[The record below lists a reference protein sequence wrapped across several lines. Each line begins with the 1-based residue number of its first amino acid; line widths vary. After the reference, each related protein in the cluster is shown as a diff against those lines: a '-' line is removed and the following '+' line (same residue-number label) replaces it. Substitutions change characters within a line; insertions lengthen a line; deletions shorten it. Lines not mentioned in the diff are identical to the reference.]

1 LEPRPAGAVSRGR
14 DVFADFSPKTR
25 ILRPAGCIFKKPML
39 PLLQFSLIAFTSI
52 FVLVDPVAAVPAF
65 LAMTGDSNRAQRR
78 HMAARAAWTCFI
90 VLLTFS
96 LAGTL
101 IFRLFGITLAA
112 FKIAGGLIL
121 GIIGLDMIKAKRS
134 PTKETPGETE
144 EGAEKEDVG
153 IIPLGIPMLAG
164 PGSISTVMVLMSQK
178 ADWQHALVIVFAIA
192 VAAAISFLVLAA
204 ADRVSSY
211 LHETGIR
218 ILTRM
223 MGLLLTAIAVQ
234 FVLNG
239 LKDAGFLTGK

>member
-1 LEPRPAGAVSRGR
+1 MMA
-14 DVFADFSPKTR
+14 
-25 ILRPAGCIFKKPML
+25 
-39 PLLQFSLIAFTSI
+39 LLQFWLIAFTSI
-52 FVLVDPVAAVPAF
+52 FVLVDPIAAVPTF

-78 HMAARAAWTCFI
+78 HMAVRAAFTCLI

-96 LAGTL
+96 LAGTF

-121 GIIGLDMIKAKRS
+121 GIIGLDMLKAKRS

-164 PGSISTVMVLMSQK
+164 PGSISTVMVLTSQNP
-178 ADWQHALVIVFAIA
+178 DWQHNIVVGCAIAA
-192 VAAAISFLVLAA
+192 VAAVSFLILAA
-204 ADRVSSY
+204 ADRVSLY
-211 LHETGIR
+211 LKETGIR

-239 LKDAGFLTGK
+239 LRDAGFVR

>member
-1 LEPRPAGAVSRGR
+1 M
-14 DVFADFSPKTR
+14 
-25 ILRPAGCIFKKPML
+25 PMG
-39 PLLQFSLIAFTSI
+39 LLQFSFIACTSI
-52 FVLVDPVAAVPAF
+52 FVLVDPIAAVPTF
-65 LAMTGDSNRAQRR
+65 LAMTGGSTRMQRR
-78 HMAARAAWTCFI
+78 HMAVRAAWTCFI
-90 VLLTFS
+90 VLLVFA
-96 LAGTL
+96 LAGPL
-101 IFRLFGITLAA
+101 IFNLFGITLAA

-121 GIIGLDMIKAKRS
+121 GLIGLDMIRARRS

-164 PGSISTVMVLMSQK
+164 PGSISSVMVLMGQNR
-178 ADWQHALVIVFAIA
+178 DWRHETVVVCAIA
-192 VAAAISFLVLAA
+192 VVAGVSFLILAA

-234 FVLNG
+234 FILNG
-239 LKDAGFLTGK
+239 LRDAISSTR

>member
-1 LEPRPAGAVSRGR
+1 MS
-14 DVFADFSPKTR
+14 
-25 ILRPAGCIFKKPML
+25 
-39 PLLQFSLIAFTSI
+39 LLQFSLIAFTSI
-52 FVLVDPVAAVPAF
+52 FVLVDPVAAVPTF
-65 LAMTGDSNRAQRR
+65 LAMTVESSRKQRR
-78 HMAARAAWTCFI
+78 HMAVRAAWTCFI

-96 LAGTL
+96 MAGTL

-121 GIIGLDMIKAKRS
+121 GLIGLDMLKARRS

-164 PGSISTVMVLMSQK
+164 PGSISTVMVLMSQNT
-178 ADWQHALVIVFAIA
+178 DISHAVVVICAIA
-192 VAAAISFLVLAA
+192 AAAAVSFLVLAA
-204 ADRVSSY
+204 ADRVSFY
-211 LHETGIR
+211 LSETGIR

-234 FVLNG
+234 FILNG
-239 LKDAGFLTGK
+239 LKDAGFP

>member
-1 LEPRPAGAVSRGR
+1 MVA
-14 DVFADFSPKTR
+14 
-25 ILRPAGCIFKKPML
+25 
-39 PLLQFSLIAFTSI
+39 LLQFSLIAFTSV
-52 FVLVDPVAAVPAF
+52 FVLVDPIAAVPTF
-65 LAMTGDSNRAQRR
+65 LAMTGGSSRARRR
-78 HMAARAAWTCFI
+78 HMAVRAAWTCFL

-96 LAGTL
+96 LAGTF
-101 IFRLFGITLAA
+101 IFKLFGITLAA
-112 FKIAGGLIL
+112 FKIAGGLVL
-121 GIIGLDMIKAKRS
+121 GLIGLDMLKAKRS

-164 PGSISTVMVLMSQK
+164 PGSISSVMVLMGQNT
-178 ADWQHALVIVFAIA
+178 DWPHAIVVVCAIA
-192 VAAAISFLVLAA
+192 AAAAVSFVVLSA

-234 FVLNG
+234 FILNG
-239 LKDAGFLTGK
+239 LHDAGFAR

>member
-1 LEPRPAGAVSRGR
+1 LA
-14 DVFADFSPKTR
+14 
-25 ILRPAGCIFKKPML
+25 

-52 FVLVDPVAAVPAF
+52 FVLVDPIAAVPTF
-65 LAMTGDSNRAQRR
+65 LAMTGGSSRDRRR
-78 HMAARAAWTCFI
+78 HMAVRAAWTCFL

-96 LAGTL
+96 VAGTF

-112 FKIAGGLIL
+112 FKIAGGLVL
-121 GIIGLDMIKAKRS
+121 GLIGLDMLKAKRS

-164 PGSISTVMVLMSQK
+164 PGSISSVMVLMGQNS
-178 ADWQHALVIVFAIA
+178 DWPHAIVVACAIA
-192 VAAAISFLVLAA
+192 AAAAVSFAVLAA

-239 LKDAGFLTGK
+239 LHDAGFAR